1 MSSNHACRPRK
12 LYLEITGHHGD
23 NDQNAYALYRDD
35 QLVEALAEDSAS
47 EGRYGPIVETAA
59 EYLEDELADVR
70 LVQSVGEIEIELL
83 SEGEVTRTGLVPKQ
97 RDFQH
102 HLMVSCVPM
111 QYLDHE
117 EIAAGPC
124 RGGFLYVFLN
134 GRLIR
139 ELAVSVAPGK
149 APVFVDS
156 DVASYREQGE
166 VPVVREYT
174 GPELASLHLPLR
186 LDGEA
191 ADVRLA
197 YSDHPW
203 PWSHVIELEAEPARI
218 QQRAQPLPLNTAAVT
233 AMLDGHLRNQY
244 AHGLEMGRDETQ
256 GKAALEWLP
265 PMRDRDPLY
274 EQARGSARDYLED
287 VSGEQWAG
295 LVQQLQDERGFFES
309 DEQEASVPDLD
320 MRRRQRDFAPALRT
334 TLVQQWNNPR
344 RSDEDRAD
352 DALLEL
358 IPAPAAGEDVLA
370 SLKDQQLCAIFL
382 RDPKRAVDQLI
393 DDIQA
398 NQELLWVLSEG
409 MKYHPHGKSAELVLA
424 NCFMPTG
431 PDGQENPVYLDE
443 WFDRRLDR
451 SRESLFAR
459 LIKEEERR
467 LARLRLDERLTS
479 LAEMLEDASPGAFGA
494 ALRDAMPFDDLN
506 HLEPYALL
514 SQCLEP
520 LMAGM
525 GCLDPKATPAEAQ
538 QLQAPARCRQTLDAL
553 FIEASHPLAYLLYAP
568 EHREDDGWGESHARD
583 LAKITQGGTRVA
595 DQASKVATHTG
606 DMLIAQQQRLD
617 EEEEGLELG
626 DAMGLWRMAMNG
638 MEALASSVLPS
649 LLNIWSLNK
658 LGEDR
663 ISLILASDLADL
675 EGAMMGKPIRVTDQN
690 GRIMMILPDEVLP
703 LTHEMAA
710 GGVALQVAASAEN
723 AMGGE
728 AVASSS
734 ATAQKYRVSGQ
745 VTTER
750 AFRWTQSSYMGL
762 WSALAG
768 LELWNLYK
776 NVPKVFAED
785 SSELD
790 YYNAGSALI
799 DASLLTLQG
808 LKLANVR
815 WGLATKFNQFL
826 DIRMIKSPGW
836 KEALGEAG
844 QVRGF
849 AGLSA
854 GLFTSGL
861 VAIEGLQLYQKGLK
875 HAALWKWGASGSI
888 AVGAYVGT
896 GYGQAAANIAAANL
910 ARNRFLNGLLGLIGT
925 PRPVPVMVGSLVVAL
940 VCQYMA
946 SEARDDRFSLWVHYG
961 PFGHDRDS
969 LGNRLEDLTEE
980 AEEDATM
987 VDKRDYLDSLR
998 SSSPEEAYFQ
1008 LLQGI
1013 FKAHFDLVTPGSL
1026 LDIDPRF
1033 RDCDIAVRMTCPALR
1048 HGEFTL
1054 PIPNLMAEHLAPV
1067 PDMVHFSQYAP
1078 MDRRRLLVR
1087 PDARD
1092 PEDSAIRYLGLQLH
1106 DGWGRMAV
1114 PEVSGQDVV
1123 PADWYLAN
1131 KDSFRDMPGFSRAHA
1146 RGEHLVRLELE
1157 AINGEGSIAYWD
1169 AAERKNR
1176 QFNDQVSLLVK
1187 PTALIWPW
1195 NKQGGRT

>member
-12 LYLEITGHHGD
+12 LYLEITGRHAD
-23 NDQNAYALYRDD
+23 NEQNSYALYRDD
-35 QLVEALAEDSAS
+35 QQVEALAEDSAS

-70 LVQSVGEIEIELL
+70 LVQNVGEIEIELL
-83 SEGEVTRTGLVPKQ
+83 PRGEVTQTGLVPKQ

-139 ELAVSVAPGK
+139 ELAIRVAPGK
-149 APVFVDS
+149 APVFIDS
-156 DVASYREQGE
+156 DVAGYRQQGE

-186 LDGEA
+186 LDGES

-203 PWSHVIELEAEPARI
+203 PWSHVVELEAEPMRI
-218 QQRAQPLPLNTAAVT
+218 QQRAQPLPLNIPAVT

-244 AHGLEMGRDETQ
+244 AYGLEMGRDETQ
-256 GKAALEWLP
+256 GKATLEWLP

-287 VSGEQWAG
+287 ISGEQWAG
-295 LVQQLQDERGFFES
+295 LVQQLQDERAFFES
-309 DEQEASVPDLD
+309 DDQEASLPELD

-334 TLVQQWNNPR
+334 TLVQQWNNVR

-358 IPAPAAGEDVLA
+358 IPSPTAGEDVLA

-382 RDPKRAVDQLI
+382 RDPKLAVEQLI
-393 DDIQA
+393 GDIQT

-443 WFDRRLDR
+443 WFDQRLDR

-459 LIKEEERR
+459 LTKEEERR
-467 LARLRLDERLTS
+467 LSRLRLDERLTS
-479 LAEMLEDASPGAFGA
+479 LVEMLEDTSPAAFGS

-506 HLEPYALL
+506 HIEPYALL

-525 GCLDPKATPAEAQ
+525 DCLDPKATPEEAQ
-538 QLQAPARCRQTLDAL
+538 QLQAPARCRQTLDDL

-568 EHREDDGWGESHARD
+568 EHREDDGWGESHARN
-583 LAKITQGGTRVA
+583 LARITQGGTRVA

-606 DMLIAQQQRLD
+606 DMLIAHQQRLD
-617 EEEEGLELG
+617 EEAG
-626 DAMGLWRMAMNG
+626 DLAPGMGEFRMALNG
-638 MEALASSVLPS
+638 MESVSSKVAPHFLTA
-649 LLNIWSLNK
+649 WSRLK
-658 LGEDR
+658 LGERR

-675 EGAMMGKPIRVTDQN
+675 NGTMMGGLPVRVTEKN
-690 GRIMMILPDEVLP
+690 GLILMILPDEVRP
-703 LTHEMAA
+703 VTEEMAA
-710 GGVALQVAASAEN
+710 GGVALQAASAKN
-723 AMGGE
+723 ALGGE

-734 ATAQKYRVSGQ
+734 ATAQAHRVSGQ
-745 VTTER
+745 VTSEQ
-750 AFRWTQSSYMGL
+750 AYRWTQSGYIGL
-762 WSALAG
+762 WSGLAVLEAYNLVSSGYKAYKDFNARTGAGVISAAL
-768 LELWNLYK
+768 
-776 NVPKVFAED
+776 
-785 SSELD
+785 
-790 YYNAGSALI
+790 
-799 DASLLTLQG
+799 DASMLTFQG

-815 WGLATKFNQFL
+815 WGWAVKANQFL
-826 DIRMIKSPGW
+826 HGSFIEDVIWR
-836 KEALGEAG
+836 EAMGEAG
-844 QVRGF
+844 QWRGAF
-849 AGLSA
+849 AFGAGLLTA
-854 GLFTSGL
+854 TL
-861 VAIEGLQLYQKGLK
+861 VAIDAYQLYQQGMKDS
-875 HAALWKWGASGSI
+875 AWWTAGASGAI
-888 AVGAYVGT
+888 AVGSYVGS

-925 PRPVPVMVGSLVVAL
+925 PRPVPVMVVSLGVAL

-946 SEARDDRFSLWVHYG
+946 INSRDDRLSLWVRYG
-961 PFGHDRDS
+961 PFGDERDEVE
-969 LGNRLEDLTEE
+969 GRLEAL
-980 AEEDATM
+980 AEDGEQG
-987 VDKRDYLDSLR
+987 KHDYLEPLQ

-1008 LLQGI
+1008 LLQGL
-1013 FKAHFDLVTPGSL
+1013 FQAHFELVTPRGL
-1026 LDIDPRF
+1026 IELDSGF
-1033 RDCDIAVRMTCPALR
+1033 RDCDIALRLTCPALEF
-1048 HGEFTL
+1048 GEFSL
-1054 PIPNLMAEHLAPV
+1054 PIPHLMADYSAPV
-1067 PDMVHFSQYAP
+1067 ADRRFTYQYAP
-1078 MDRRRLLVR
+1078 MDRRRLLVEVDR
-1087 PDARD
+1087 RD
-1092 PEDSAIRYLGLQLH
+1092 PKDDKVRYLGLRLPDKWH
-1106 DGWGRMAV
+1106 RMGV
-1114 PEVSGQDVV
+1114 PTVPGFGDL
-1123 PADWYLAN
+1123 PADWLVAN
-1131 KDSFRDMPGFSRAHA
+1131 QASFRHEPEFQNAYH
-1146 RGEHLVRLELE
+1146 RGESLVQLSLEDLE
-1157 AINGEGSIAYWD
+1157 GDGTIEYWD
-1169 AAERKNR
+1169 PIEREHH
-1176 QFNDQVSLLVK
+1176 QLEDQVSLLAQ
-1187 PTALIWPW
+1187 PATLTWRW